1 MYKQILQGFRRKAV
15 PFSLWVGLFLLM
27 ISFYEA
33 IWQTPYATPVHFLIP
48 ALLFCLVTVVIC
60 GYSFVSYEYRLMHD
74 HLFIR
79 LQLMGHPIKAKVIAL
94 GNPECTLVEGCSICS
109 TLGRGKQHYYL
120 PLIGRDRCCM
130 LRYQDRG
137 ALRYLVF
144 RPCSVLVD
152 MIRLQLESERASRR
166 EEEEERNENEK

>member
-1 MYKQILQGFRRKAV
+1 MYKQIVQGFRRKAV

-33 IWQTPYATPVHFLIP
+33 IWQTKYATPVYFLVP

-79 LQLMGHPIKAKVIAL
+79 LQLLEHPVKAKVIAL
-94 GNPECTLVEGCSICS
+94 GNPECILMEDCSIGS
-109 TLGRGKQHYYL
+109 TLRRGTQHYYL
-120 PLIGRDRCCM
+120 PLIGRDRCCT
-130 LRYQDRG
+130 LRYRDKG
-137 ALRYLVF
+137 VLRYLVF
-144 RPCSVLVD
+144 RPCSALLD

-166 EEEEERNENEK
+166 EAEEKKENKE

>member
-1 MYKQILQGFRRKAV
+1 
-15 PFSLWVGLFLLM
+15 
-27 ISFYEA
+27 
-33 IWQTPYATPVHFLIP
+33 
-48 ALLFCLVTVVIC
+48 
-60 GYSFVSYEYRLMHD
+60 
-74 HLFIR
+74 
-79 LQLMGHPIKAKVIAL
+79 
-94 GNPECTLVEGCSICS
+94 
-109 TLGRGKQHYYL
+109 
-120 PLIGRDRCCM
+120 M